1 MICIL
6 SRDKKAFRFD
16 VFLIDHYKL
25 WFDFDT
31 RNLEEI
37 EFDLFMQKI
46 KIQIIKSKP
55 INFKMI

>member
-16 VFLIDHYKL
+16 VFFIDHYKL

-31 RNLEEI
+31 WNLEEI